1 MSELSYNLYSSFVFI
16 CVSVAT
22 TNPKFSISFARKTP
36 IVMLV
41 TLVIVLAFVNIALFV
56 QPLVQQKII
65 IIINILAVLIVFW
78 VLTAPYILLQNES
91 IRITASVF
99 STIVARKT
107 IIKEIIIKEDS
118 AIILMQNDQKYYI
131 EFQKIKEN
139 QREDFKENL
148 AKYL

>member
-1 MSELSYNLYSSFVFI
+1 MLSQD
-16 CVSVAT
+16 
-22 TNPKFSISFARKTP
+22 KFSISFARKTP

-56 QPLVQQKII
+56 QPLVQQKTI
-65 IIINILAVLIVFW
+65 IIINVLAVLVVFW
-78 VLTAPYILLQNES
+78 VLTAPYVLLQNES

-99 STIVARKT
+99 STIVARKNL
-107 IIKEIIIKEDS
+107 IKEIIIKEEK
-118 AIILMQNDQKYYI
+118 AIILMQNDHKYYI
-131 EFQKIKEN
+131 EFLKIKEN